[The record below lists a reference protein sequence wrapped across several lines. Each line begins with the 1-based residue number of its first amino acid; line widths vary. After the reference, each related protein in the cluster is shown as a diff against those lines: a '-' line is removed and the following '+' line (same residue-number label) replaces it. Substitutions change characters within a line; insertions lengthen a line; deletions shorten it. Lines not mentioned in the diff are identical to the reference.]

1 MAYDATFG
9 GREPPSCKACQLL
22 IEPGQPSLQ
31 VAPEYDPQD
40 VSGLYHEPCGKPIAA
55 LARVLDLLRGASA
68 G

>member
-31 VAPEYDPQD
+31 VDMDSDPHGM
-40 VSGLYHEPCGKPIAA
+40 SGLYHQPCGKPIAA
-55 LARVLDLLRGASA
+55 LARVLRLLRGA
-68 G
+68 GEG